1 MDMKYPLFIVFLM
14 ATIIIAGCVSES
26 PNHVA
31 PPITSTVI
39 SPPAIPTTLA
49 QEKITITT
57 VMTTKKTPAPTAAPS
72 KPIASPVTVNGTS
85 GKILRFYTVAPGIVK
100 FTIQYAGNLNK
111 NNDVCSDNDRAI
123 IRLAGAS
130 TDTALYNGEAKN
142 TYAGTTTYNLIS
154 PGNYSL
160 TTQGCY
166 DWKVDIN
173 NA

>member
-1 MDMKYPLFIVFLM
+1 MKYLLFIVLLM
-14 ATIIIAGCVSES
+14 ATIVVAGCVSES
-26 PNHVA
+26 PKNVA
-31 PPITSTVI
+31 PPVTSTVI
-39 SPPAIPTTLA
+39 SHPPIPTTPA
-49 QEKITITT
+49 QEKVTITT

-72 KPIASPVTVNGTS
+72 KPIESPVTVNGTS

-130 TDTALYNGEAKN
+130 TDTALYNGVAKN
-142 TYAGTTTYNLIS
+142 AYAGTTTYNLIS